1 MPLIGGDKIRSLIKN
16 ATKDSST
23 GSNESLM
30 KTNTRDSNNMIKDS
44 DQLEMDRKNKII
56 VDNLKKSGWIVN
68 KTQWIIGD
76 LKKSEPKNMWGGINV
91 SQWWNLNNSEIK
103 SRGLNIESGVNNV
116 NDINNV
122 NNNVEWIRINKNN
135 WVLENQK
142 EGRINGWGG
151 WWEVE
156 NSENSKKMTN
166 ALVDLYKVAGRLNER
181 NEELDID
188 KLRNSFSEFEN
199 IGDDVLGDLVE
210 DMKIMVKDNDMDLLK
225 IAEAY
230 PELGKINV
238 EDLNDVSKAALINN
252 MVESDWDKW
261 GLVDWVLFAPNVVS
275 ESLGGKTMTEY
286 LGDFGDWAYDKKKNR
301 YTSEKEDEFFR
312 NLQYEYRDYVNEKG
326 EWLEPGGE
334 KAKEFGKKLEQYTN
348 KAAIGMGIDMVG
360 NFVKWLPRILDT
372 AVNIVN
378 RPGQFLKSITGMVS
392 GLWQKWIEKVSEK
405 KILWTDFL
413 DNRAKK
419 SGAES
424 WQDLKE
430 NVWERAEKEGW
441 VKSKVAAWLMTNEEI
456 WDGMID
462 YFKENYGSAENL
474 ERAIIER
481 PEDVI
486 SDTIWIAQGA
496 VWLARSAGIID
507 AARAE
512 MIIKNLGKLDMY
524 ELSTSWVTKWVAKLG
539 KGEIN
544 LAKKGLWK
552 SMKGIE
558 KWGELLKKSPLWKM
572 GEFVVN
578 KLTGLS
584 EEERK
589 FIRENWDIV
598 DDYLKGNR
606 SAEEIADLIKTRFD
620 DLLEWKRNVWE
631 FYNFIKN
638 NENALVKT
646 NWIVSGI
653 KWILSDL
660 WIKIGKNWVLKFGE
674 LSFTPTQQKQLQG
687 VYNYVKA
694 LENMGD
700 SVSAKDVWRARQL
713 IDTMANWEGNSKV
726 WLDAEVMN
734 NIRSM
739 RWKIDDALKEQVAWF
754 KDADSQYREL
764 SNLVKELKKD
774 WFTKE
779 GNLKD
784 NALSKIR
791 NLTNKGN
798 EAKLERLEKQFPGI
812 TNSLKGLGVSQSIE
826 KASKMMVGQYAQQL
840 LIWWWLWQLISGDLS
855 IATALIGAWILT
867 PKNLVKILKREG
879 NFMNKWKSIADKLSV
894 GTALN
899 KSNLDRLKRFLVENN
914 EEIVEKVKEEEWG
927 KWWEKID
934 MDKIDLEY
942 DKAQREAYVGG
953 KSTEKKLTKEE
964 RASLLKKYAKWSEN
978 NGFVMK
984 IVDDMGEWTHWMADL
999 DRKLVKLEEN
1009 FGDTTA
1015 QHEFFHELFSVIDED
1030 TKKYVINEVK
1040 NYLDLTDDVAAEEWL
1055 AESFGIYARRKEI
1068 KLGNIRLKGNRLQRF
1083 QSKLRDLFQRAYEW
1097 IQNYSMDRKTINK
1110 LFNEV
1115 YGAVDGKVLDESW
1128 KFNLAEKL
1136 GINEKTPKLWVSE
1149 NWLRYKKGW
1158 NLEKN
1163 DYITNW
1169 LKKMETSVLAPNG
1182 KSNGLSEKV
1191 STKPS
1196 TNFFELKDWKKNYIL
1211 VDFADGKGKQKVY
1224 WAGGGRNQFT
1234 KRRLQLSNK
1243 NLDYRKNL
1251 DRLNSWLSDGDVGM
1265 SKSVLVG
1272 RTGKGKSIRLSKQWL
1287 YHIYEKHW
1295 AIDFD
1300 TLIEAI
1306 NDPTRQ
1312 KQETVWDKRFRYEI
1326 DLGWNDDRVLLL
1338 GLNGHTFKKW
1348 DLIIEKDANKVQSYS
1363 IAGASERES
1372 SKVPSKDVRLKRD
1385 STGKELSKGQQE
1397 YFKDSK
1403 IRDAEGNL
1411 LRVYHWTHN
1420 DFTVF
1425 DRNKI
1430 GTNTNNK
1437 WIFGEWF
1444 YATSKESFANMYAG
1458 KWYSKEWL
1466 EWKVME
1472 WYVDIKNPF
1481 MRNDYKGEVA
1491 LEKLRKE
1498 LWLGK
1503 NVIKLNRL
1511 DNMIHPLIEPKQ
1523 SEKFRAALEK
1533 AGYDGVVFKYPEWW
1547 WDEIVAFNSNQFK
1560 NIDNLNPTKN
1570 PDIRYKKDSAGK
1582 ELSQAQQDYFKDSKV
1597 RDANGKLLRMYHGSK
1612 AKFTVFDTKKIWEHW
1627 TSKGRWFYFTPNKG
1641 MGEWYW
1647 DVMEVYLDIKKP
1659 LNYEGRDISKAQL
1672 KELINRIYN
1681 EQMTKEWSEWI
1692 GILDD
1697 FGDISYEWKDKVL
1710 REAVDIIDSN
1720 TNDVDLMN
1728 ELIWISWDYDTVA
1741 KVITDYLWYDWV
1753 IKDEEYVIFN
1763 SNQAKNIN
1771 NLNPTKNPDIRFKKW
1786 LNKKL
1791 GRVWVMNSKG
1801 NIGWLSRKGLWTMA
1815 KWLRYKQQ
1823 QDLKN

>member
-44 DQLEMDRKNKII
+44 DQLEMDKKNKVIMN
-56 VDNLKKSGWIVN
+56 NLKNSGWII
-68 KTQWIIGD
+68 KKPQELIGW
-76 LKKSEPKNMWGGINV
+76 LKKSEWNNMWGSINV

-103 SRGLNIESGVNNV
+103 SRGLNIDSGVNNV

-122 NNNVEWIRINKNN
+122 NVNNNVEWIRINKDN
-135 WVLENQK
+135 WVLENKK

-188 KLRNSFSEFEN
+188 KLRNSFGEFEN

-261 GLVDWVLFAPNVVS
+261 GLVDWVLFAPNLVS

-301 YTSEKEDEFFR
+301 YTSEKEDEFMR
-312 NLQYEYRDYVNEKG
+312 NLQNEYREYMNENG

-334 KAKEFGKKLEQYTN
+334 KAKEFSKKLEQYTN
-348 KAAIGMGIDMVG
+348 KAGIGIWIDMVG
-360 NFVKWLPRILDT
+360 NFVKGLPRIVDT

-378 RPGQFLKSITGMVS
+378 HPGQFLKSITGMVS

-413 DNRAKK
+413 DNWAKK

-430 NVWERAEKEGW
+430 TVWERAEKEGW

-462 YFKENYGSAENL
+462 YFKENYGSADNL
-474 ERAIIER
+474 EKAIIER

-486 SDTIWIAQGA
+486 SDMIWIGQGA
-496 VWLARSAGIID
+496 VWIARSAGIID

-524 ELSTSWVTKWVAKLG
+524 ELSTNAVTKWVAKLG

-660 WIKIGKNWVLKFGE
+660 WIKIGKDWVLKFGE
-674 LSFTPTQQKQLQG
+674 LSFTPAQQKQLQG

-879 NFMNKWKSIADKLSV
+879 NFMNKWKSIADKLSG

-984 IVDDMGEWTHWMADL
+984 IVDNMWEWTHWMADL

-1040 NYLDLTDDVAAEEWL
+1040 NYLDLTDDVAAEERL

-1068 KLGNIRLKGNRLQRF
+1068 KLWNIRLKGNRLQRF

-1097 IQNYSMDRKTINK
+1097 IQDYSMDRKTINK

-1149 NWLRYKKGW
+1149 NWLRYKKAW
-1158 NLEKN
+1158 NLWKN
-1163 DYITNW
+1163 DY
-1169 LKKMETSVLAPNG
+1169 KETAVKAQHD
-1182 KSNGLSEKV
+1182 GLWEKTPLTAV
-1191 STKPS
+1191 RGQ
-1196 TNFFELKDWKKNYIL
+1196 NFNDSGLFWWNKDWKGNYII
-1211 VDFADGKGKQKVY
+1211 K
-1224 WAGGGRNQFT
+1224 GGREKQVIYT
-1234 KRRLQLSNK
+1234 KINNGKAKFSGYKMDLQEKNRKYYDNVVDALNRFEKRWYNGKDILIWKTPRGNDIFITDKDLVHIFKEHWEFYIENLIESVNNGRDGFWEIESNK
-1243 NLDYRKNL
+1243 NYNGVGLRPRMEIEIPGKNEKFIVGL
-1251 DRLNSWLSDGDVGM
+1251 MSDGSDEFNSTRYNVKSLRE
-1265 SKSVLVG
+1265 SKPSQVESRWWV
-1272 RTGKGKSIRLSKQWL
+1272 R
-1287 YHIYEKHW
+1287 
-1295 AIDFD
+1295 
-1300 TLIEAI
+1300 
-1306 NDPTRQ
+1306 
-1312 KQETVWDKRFRYEI
+1312 
-1326 DLGWNDDRVLLL
+1326 
-1338 GLNGHTFKKW
+1338 FKK
-1348 DLIIEKDANKVQSYS
+1348 DN
-1363 IAGASERES
+1363 
-1372 SKVPSKDVRLKRD
+1372 
-1385 STGKELSKGQQE
+1385 TGKELSKGQQE

-1403 IRDAEGNL
+1403 
-1411 LRVYHWTHN
+1411 
-1420 DFTVF
+1420 
-1425 DRNKI
+1425 
-1430 GTNTNNK
+1430 
-1437 WIFGEWF
+1437 
-1444 YATSKESFANMYAG
+1444 
-1458 KWYSKEWL
+1458 
-1466 EWKVME
+1466 
-1472 WYVDIKNPF
+1472 
-1481 MRNDYKGEVA
+1481 
-1491 LEKLRKE
+1491 
-1498 LWLGK
+1498 
-1503 NVIKLNRL
+1503 
-1511 DNMIHPLIEPKQ
+1511 
-1523 SEKFRAALEK
+1523 
-1533 AGYDGVVFKYPEWW
+1533 
-1547 WDEIVAFNSNQFK
+1547 
-1560 NIDNLNPTKN
+1560 
-1570 PDIRYKKDSAGK
+1570 
-1582 ELSQAQQDYFKDSKV
+1582 V
-1597 RDANGKLLRMYHGSK
+1597 RDKSGKLLRMYHGTPDKWFTVFKEWYFTPNKEYADTYQSTTASSIKFNKKWANPGTYEVYLNIKNPFDTRDAKAREIFEKEYFGNYGMGTQLWERGLPDWMDWTDLQEFLMEKHPEYDGLILDEWGIGWYGEEVKDRWLSYVPFESNQIKNVDNLNPTKSEDIRYKKDNTGRELSEWQIKKFGNSVARDSEWRLLRMYHWSK
-1612 AKFTVFDTKKIWEHW
+1612 DKFTVFDTKKIWEHW
-1627 TSKGRWFYFTPNKG
+1627 TSKGRWFYFTPSKEMAEG
-1641 MGEWYW
+1641 YW

-1753 IKDEEYVIFN
+1753 IKDDEYVIFN

-1791 GRVWVMNSKG
+1791 GSVWVMNSKG